1 MPADTPADTPVDTIE
16 ELFEMSI
23 ATEREAEAFYSSL
36 LKSFSAHTASA
47 GFFASMRDDER
58 AHIKSIASMR
68 DALTPEALAEPGPAH
83 ALQLIRTFL
92 NFSATESLSRIKDLE
107 DAYRMTVNL
116 EFSELNKVHQLLV
129 DLFAPSDKTR
139 NSSEKMLKAHLEKVH
154 AFHDA
159 TGETTDRR
167 AVLPA

>member
-1 MPADTPADTPVDTIE
+1 MPADTPGDTIN
-16 ELFEMSI
+16 ELFKMSMAI
-23 ATEREAEAFYSSL
+23 EHEAEAFYSSL
-36 LKSFSAHTASA
+36 LKSFSTHAASA

-68 DALTPEALAEPGPAH
+68 NALTPEALAGPAPAH

-92 NFSATESLSRIKDLE
+92 NFSATEGLSRVKNLE

-116 EFSELNKVHQLLV
+116 EFSEINKFHQLLV
-129 DLFAPSDKTR
+129 DLFAPSDETR
-139 NSSEKMLKAHLEKVH
+139 NNSEGMLKAHLEKVH

-159 TGETTDRR
+159 TGETSERR